1 MGKNRNKKG
10 ASASYK
16 PSPALNNVSHKQIT
30 KQEVPKT
37 HEVTKHGGH
46 VPLKASKLLE
56 RANVQPGG
64 DVFKT
69 ELKVTI
75 DMFEAAKLM
84 KGGVGHVKDL
94 DMSVLKKT
102 LHEDKSKCTYM
113 GQVTLID
120 IFSGEVETV
129 VVPLDQDYLNFDFDN
144 DQLFSAD
151 QDSQALAKTAWDW
164 LLNPIGIDR
173 FKKEIKDKKIM
184 ILQNRSGFTY
194 KQPDPQNDLLSLQV
208 FRDFIQV
215 ETETA
220 QQS

>member
-1 MGKNRNKKG
+1 
-10 ASASYK
+10 
-16 PSPALNNVSHKQIT
+16 
-30 KQEVPKT
+30 
-37 HEVTKHGGH
+37 
-46 VPLKASKLLE
+46 LKASKLLE

-69 ELKVTI
+69 ELKVTD

-102 LHEDKSKCTYM
+102 LQEDKSKCTYM

-129 VVPLDQDYLNFDFDN
+129 VVPLDKDYLNFDFDN
-144 DQLFSAD
+144 DELFSAD

-173 FKKEIKDKKIM
+173 FKNEIKDKKIM

-194 KQPDPQNDLLSLQV
+194 KQPDP
-208 FRDFIQV
+208 
-215 ETETA
+215 
-220 QQS
+220 